1 MNDTVNVIKIGGN
14 VIDDPVALA
23 AFLTD
28 FAALEGPKVL
38 VHGGGREATRLSA
51 RLGVQSKMIEGR
63 RVTDDETLDIVTMV
77 YAGLLNKR
85 IVAALQARGCQ
96 AVGLSGADGDLLPAV
111 RRPAEPVDYGNVG
124 DIDAACVS
132 DRLLETLLGAGY
144 TPVVCAIC
152 HDRNGNLL
160 NCNADSVAAAL
171 AVGTSRLAPVRL
183 TYCFEQ
189 PGVMTD
195 LADESSVVPLVTPAI
210 FDELRAGGKVS
221 GGMLP
226 KLTNALRCA
235 ADGVGEV
242 RICRASD
249 LCGNGGTI
257 VRQA

>member
-1 MNDTVNVIKIGGN
+1 MNKTINVIKIGGN
-14 VIDDPVALA
+14 VIDDPVALN

-28 FAALEGPKVL
+28 FAAIERPKVL

-51 RLGVQSKMIEGR
+51 RLGIQNKMIDGR
-63 RVTDDETLDIVTMV
+63 RVTDDETLEVVTMI

-85 IVAALQARGCQ
+85 IVAALQARGCK
-96 AVGLSGADGDLLPAV
+96 AVGLSGADGDLIPAT
-111 RRPAEPVDYGNVG
+111 RRPAEPIDYGNVG
-124 DIDAACVS
+124 DIDANLVS
-132 DRLLETLLGAGY
+132 DRFLEVLFSAGY

-152 HDRNGNLL
+152 HDRHGNLL

-171 AVGTSRLAPVRL
+171 AVGASRLGRVRL

-195 LADESSVVPLVTPAI
+195 LTDEASLVPLVTPAI
-210 FDELRAGGKVS
+210 FDELRSSGKVS

-226 KLTNALRCA
+226 KLSNALQCA

-242 RICRASD
+242 RICRAAD
-249 LCGNGGTI
+249 LCGLGGTI

>member
-1 MNDTVNVIKIGGN
+1 MKDIINVVKIGGN
-14 VIDDPVALA
+14 IIDDPVALS
-23 AFLTD
+23 AFLTN

-51 RLGVQSKMIEGR
+51 RLDIQSKMIDGR
-63 RVTDDETLDIVTMV
+63 RVTDDETLDVVTMV

-96 AVGLSGADGDLLPAV
+96 AVGLSGADGDLLPAI
-111 RRPAEPVDYGNVG
+111 RRPAVPVDYGNVG
-124 DIDAACVS
+124 DLDAERMSV
-132 DRLLETLLGAGY
+132 RFLETLFSAAY

-152 HDRNGNLL
+152 HDRHGHLL

-171 AVGTSRLAPVRL
+171 AVGASRLGRVRL

-195 LADESSVVPLVTPAI
+195 LTDESSVVSLVTPAI
-210 FDELRAGGKVS
+210 FDELRSSGKVS

-226 KLTNALRCA
+226 KLSNALQCA
-235 ADGVGEV
+235 ADGVEEV
-242 RICRASD
+242 RICRAAD
-249 LCGNGGTI
+249 LCTSGGTI